1 MPIPNRLP
9 NESEEDYI
17 PRCLRAIKD
26 DDIPED
32 QKQAI
37 CYDKSKEREQARVGE
52 TSQAARRRHRD

>member
-52 TSQAARRRHRD
+52 TSQAKGRRNRD